1 MSKRFKL
8 DHVTTMDDIKKIHA
22 KRMATKS
29 EATTATI
36 SKEAIDEA
44 YALGKVDGGEALID
58 KVASMT
64 AAMASIDQHGQMIGV
79 MVSCTPETRQQLTG
93 ILMRTCEVIN
103 AMETASAVIV
113 D

>member
-8 DHVTTMDDIKKIHA
+8 DRVTTMDDIKKIHA

-36 SKEAIDEA
+36 SKEAIDGA
-44 YALGKVDGGEALID
+44 YELGKIKGAEELID

-79 MVSCTPETRQQLTG
+79 MVSCSPRAR
-93 ILMRTCEVIN
+93 LMVLQTLIATCEAIN
-103 AMETASAVIV
+103 ALDSASAVIV